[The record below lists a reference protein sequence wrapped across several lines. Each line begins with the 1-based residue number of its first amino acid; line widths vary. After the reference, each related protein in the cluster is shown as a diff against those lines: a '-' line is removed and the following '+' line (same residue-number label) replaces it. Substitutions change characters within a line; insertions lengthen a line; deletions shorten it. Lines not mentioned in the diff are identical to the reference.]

1 MKILYV
7 VEHYHP
13 YIGGVEK
20 LFKTLCEEV
29 AAQGDEVTVVTTL
42 HNKSLQQK
50 ETLNGV
56 SIRRIPVK
64 NRYLFTFFG
73 WIWILKYAKGKD
85 LIHTTSY
92 NAALPA
98 FFTGLFMRK
107 KVIVTFHEVWQ
118 EQWFEVPFLSAF
130 ERWGFFLYEKF
141 ILKLPFTKFVGVSQF
156 TFQKLVASKS
166 SKKIV
171 KIFNGVDYSAI
182 NLPVVKEKL
191 GGFNYLF
198 FGRLG
203 VSKGIDLMIE
213 AAKNF
218 NENHKDATFHFV
230 LPKYPKPMRKKVMEY
245 FNSHQ
250 PKQVKLYHELP
261 YEELLLLKAK
271 VNCAVIP
278 SISEG
283 FGFSAAECCAVGMPI
298 ISSERGA
305 LSEVTYGKVN
315 RFYPYNTESLVSA
328 LENAYQNKWDTKPEI
343 KFHLS
348 DMVDQ
353 YKILYNSI

>member
-29 AAQGDEVTVVTTL
+29 AAKGDEVTVVTTL

-107 KVIVTFHEVWQ
+107 KVIVTFH
-118 EQWFEVPFLSAF
+118 
-130 ERWGFFLYEKF
+130 
-141 ILKLPFTKFVGVSQF
+141 
-156 TFQKLVASKS
+156 
-166 SKKIV
+166 
-171 KIFNGVDYSAI
+171 
-182 NLPVVKEKL
+182 
-191 GGFNYLF
+191 
-198 FGRLG
+198 
-203 VSKGIDLMIE
+203 
-213 AAKNF
+213 
-218 NENHKDATFHFV
+218 
-230 LPKYPKPMRKKVMEY
+230 
-245 FNSHQ
+245 
-250 PKQVKLYHELP
+250 
-261 YEELLLLKAK
+261 
-271 VNCAVIP
+271 
-278 SISEG
+278 
-283 FGFSAAECCAVGMPI
+283 
-298 ISSERGA
+298 
-305 LSEVTYGKVN
+305 
-315 RFYPYNTESLVSA
+315 
-328 LENAYQNKWDTKPEI
+328 
-343 KFHLS
+343 
-348 DMVDQ
+348 
-353 YKILYNSI
+353 

>member
-20 LFKTLCEEV
+20 LFKSLCEEV

-42 HNKSLQQK
+42 HKESLPQK

-56 SIRRIPVK
+56 LIRRIPVK

-118 EQWFEVPFLSAF
+118 KQWFEVPFLSSF

-141 ILKLPFTKFVGVSQF
+141 ILNLPFEKFIGVSEF
-156 TFQKLVASKS
+156 TFQKLIESKASK
-166 SKKIV
+166 KVV
-171 KIFNGVDYSAI
+171 KIFNGIDYSALE
-182 NLPVVKEKL
+182 LPIVKEKL
-191 GGFNYLF
+191 SGFNYLL

-213 AAKNF
+213 AAKIF
-218 NENHKDATFHFV
+218 NEKHKDATFHFV

-245 FNSHQ
+245 YKSHQ

-261 YEELLLLKAK
+261 YNELLQLKAK

-283 FGFSAAECCAVGMPI
+283 FGFSAAECCAVSMPI

-315 RFYPYNTESLVSA
+315 RFYPYTAENLALA
-328 LENAYQNKWDTKPEI
+328 LENAYQNKWDTKPEV

-348 DMVDQ
+348 EMVDQ
-353 YKILYNSI
+353 YKSLYNSI

>member
-42 HNKSLQQK
+42 HNKRLQQK

-141 ILKLPFTKFVGVSQF
+141 ILKLTLPAHPFYFLFLFCPLTPCPPTSLSPQ
-156 TFQKLVASKS
+156 
-166 SKKIV
+166 
-171 KIFNGVDYSAI
+171 D
-182 NLPVVKEKL
+182 L
-191 GGFNYLF
+191 GPWVHGT
-198 FGRLG
+198 LG
-203 VSKGIDLMIE
+203 PSDPGTLGPED
-213 AAKNF
+213 
-218 NENHKDATFHFV
+218 
-230 LPKYPKPMRKKVMEY
+230 PGVMEPWAPG
-245 FNSHQ
+245 
-250 PKQVKLYHELP
+250 PK
-261 YEELLLLKAK
+261 
-271 VNCAVIP
+271 
-278 SISEG
+278 
-283 FGFSAAECCAVGMPI
+283 
-298 ISSERGA
+298 
-305 LSEVTYGKVN
+305 
-315 RFYPYNTESLVSA
+315 
-328 LENAYQNKWDTKPEI
+328 D
-343 KFHLS
+343 
-348 DMVDQ
+348 
-353 YKILYNSI
+353 

>member
-20 LFKTLCEEV
+20 LFKSLCEDV

-42 HNKSLQQK
+42 HKESLPQK

-56 SIRRIPVK
+56 LIRRIPVK

-118 EQWFEVPFLSAF
+118 KQWFEVPFLSSF

-141 ILKLPFTKFVGVSQF
+141 ILNLPFEKFIGVSEF
-156 TFQKLVASKS
+156 TFQKLIESKASK
-166 SKKIV
+166 KVV
-171 KIFNGVDYSAI
+171 KIFNGIDYSALE
-182 NLPVVKEKL
+182 LPIVKEKL
-191 GGFNYLF
+191 SGFNYLF

-213 AAKNF
+213 AAKIF
-218 NENHKDATFHFV
+218 NEKHKDATFHFV

-245 FNSHQ
+245 YKSHQ

-261 YEELLLLKAK
+261 YNELLQLKAK

-283 FGFSAAECCAVGMPI
+283 FGFSAAECCAVSMPI

-315 RFYPYNTESLVSA
+315 RFYPYTAENLALA
-328 LENAYQNKWDTKPEI
+328 LENAYQNKWDTKPEV

-348 DMVDQ
+348 EMVDQ
-353 YKILYNSI
+353 YKSLYNSI

>member
-42 HNKSLQQK
+42 HKESLPQK

-56 SIRRIPVK
+56 LIRRIPVK

-118 EQWFEVPFLSAF
+118 KQWFEVPFLSSV
-130 ERWGFFLYEKF
+130 ERWSFFLYEKF
-141 ILKLPFTKFVGVSQF
+141 ILHLPFTKFIGVSEF
-156 TFQKLVASKS
+156 TFQKLIESKASK
-166 SKKIV
+166 KVI
-171 KIFNGVDYSAI
+171 KIFNGIDYSALE
-182 NLPVVKEKL
+182 LPIVKEKL
-191 GGFNYLF
+191 SGFNYLF

-213 AAKNF
+213 AAKIF
-218 NENHKDATFHFV
+218 NAKHKDATFHFV

-245 FNSHQ
+245 FKSHQ

-261 YEELLLLKAK
+261 YKELLQLKAK

-315 RFYPYNTESLVSA
+315 RFNPYTAENLALA

-348 DMVDQ
+348 EMVDQ
-353 YKILYNSI
+353 YKSLYNSI